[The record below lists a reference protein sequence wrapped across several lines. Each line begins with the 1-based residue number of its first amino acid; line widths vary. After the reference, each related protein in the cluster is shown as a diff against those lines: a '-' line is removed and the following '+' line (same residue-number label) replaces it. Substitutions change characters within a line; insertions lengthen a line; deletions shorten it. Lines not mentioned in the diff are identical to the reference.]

1 MEDLTLIIP
10 AKNEK
15 ESLPK
20 VLEEL
25 KKFNFNIKICLD
37 KNDIET
43 IDSIKD
49 SGCEIIYQPKKGYG
63 NALIHGINICKTK
76 YFCIFNADGSFNPKE
91 ISAMLNKLVV
101 ENLDVVFASRYQKD
115 SGSED
120 DTLVTLVGNFFF
132 TALGKILFSLPIT
145 DILYTFVMGKT
156 NKINDLKLS
165 QNDFSFC
172 VELPIKAQKNKL
184 KIASISAHERSRIA
198 GKKKVNAFKDGF
210 LILIHMI
217 KLFFS
222 K

>member
-101 ENLDVVFASRYQKD
+101 ENLDAVFCSRYKGGAK
-115 SGSED
+115 SPD
-120 DTLVTLVGNFFF
+120 DTFIRALGNKFF
-132 TALGKILFSLPIT
+132 TGLVRLRFGCNIT
-145 DILYTFVMGKT
+145 DSLFFYPMFKRDILKIIELQSNDFTLCLELPVQVHQKKLRYTEILSEERERYAGKT
-156 NKINDLKLS
+156 
-165 QNDFSFC
+165 
-172 VELPIKAQKNKL
+172 
-184 KIASISAHERSRIA
+184 
-198 GKKKVNAFKDGF
+198 KVNALIDG
-210 LILIHMI
+210 LKILRGI
-217 KLFFS
+217 FS
-222 K
+222 LKR

>member
-63 NALIHGINICKTK
+63 NALIHGINICNTK

-101 ENLDVVFASRYQKD
+101 ENLDVVFASRYQKGSKVKNVPFLRLLLSYLAFLVLNILYKTKGIKD
-115 SGSED
+115 FTSGYRFYD
-120 DTLVTLVGNFFF
+120 KFAINNFFR
-132 TALGKILFSLPIT
+132 KIEKKYVPKQGFEMQLEI
-145 DILYTFVMGKT
+145 I
-156 NKINDLKLS
+156 LKLRKS
-165 QNDFSFC
+165 NLKFY
-172 VELPIKAQKNKL
+172 EIPINL
-184 KIASISAHERSRIA
+184 DY
-198 GKKKVNAFKDGF
+198 KKKTY
-210 LILIHMI
+210 
-217 KLFFS
+217 
-222 K
+222 

>member
-76 YFCIFNADGSFNPKE
+76 YLAAKPNYPFLF
-91 ISAMLNKLVV
+91 
-101 ENLDVVFASRYQKD
+101 EN
-115 SGSED
+115 
-120 DTLVTLVGNFFF
+120 
-132 TALGKILFSLPIT
+132 
-145 DILYTFVMGKT
+145 
-156 NKINDLKLS
+156 
-165 QNDFSFC
+165 
-172 VELPIKAQKNKL
+172 
-184 KIASISAHERSRIA
+184 
-198 GKKKVNAFKDGF
+198 
-210 LILIHMI
+210 
-217 KLFFS
+217 
-222 K
+222 